1 MVWSCARWK
10 MMINDRTV
18 KDKANS
24 KREPNA
30 PLLNKLPLILESI
43 PTRFPYAMRPILL
56 YITVHLSECFQFPHP
71 ILLTYVSLTFTQ
83 Y

>member
-1 MVWSCARWK
+1 MVWSCAPWK

-24 KREPNA
+24 KREQTSPLSPKPNA
-30 PLLNKLPLILESI
+30 NYYKALQVCHVPLLNKLPLILESI

-56 YITVHLSECFQFPHP
+56 YHGPFE
-71 ILLTYVSLTFTQ
+71 
-83 Y
+83 